1 MSKMTER
8 LHRAINTEL
17 RRALDYI
24 LAPLY
29 DVLLMLPTEQQN
41 VLKSLSNLIDDDYFS
56 SMYEFKEILDTSFF
70 IPLFTMFGD
79 LLKYKHLVMVKMK
92 RVILEKAVT
101 SILEDLERLPQ
112 ADREQYTENNKNLL
126 QNGMQE
132 PQLIDFTVF
141 DIDAIV
147 DQQRALVRSLQHR
160 DEVWFNHFRD

>member
-1 MSKMTER
+1 
-8 LHRAINTEL
+8 
-17 RRALDYI
+17 
-24 LAPLY
+24 
-29 DVLLMLPTEQQN
+29 
-41 VLKSLSNLIDDDYFS
+41 
-56 SMYEFKEILDTSFF
+56 
-70 IPLFTMFGD
+70 MFGD

-147 DQQRALVRSLQHR
+147 DQQRALVRSL
-160 DEVWFNHFRD
+160 